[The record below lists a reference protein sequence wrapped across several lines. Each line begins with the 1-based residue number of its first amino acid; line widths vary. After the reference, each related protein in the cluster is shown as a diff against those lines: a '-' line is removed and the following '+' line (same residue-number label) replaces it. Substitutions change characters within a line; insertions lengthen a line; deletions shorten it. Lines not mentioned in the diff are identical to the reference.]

1 MIAPSSSCAT
11 LADPRRFRP
20 SAGRKSGLPLRVACR
35 SACGFSREAIFS
47 LSGLAW
53 ADHQV
58 QLLRMCDLRQF
69 EDVGGLLFDRSGS
82 LLCAVLLYF

>member
-1 MIAPSSSCAT
+1 M
-11 LADPRRFRP
+11 LHPRV
-20 SAGRKSGLPLRVACR
+20 ALLLPILDDSVLQLVGNLVCLLGLRVGALAGLVGR
-35 SACGFSREAIFS
+35 LFFS

-82 LLCAVLLYF
+82 LLCAVLLYL